1 MGAPTGNVTL
11 VFTDIEGSTRLWE
24 RYGDAFKAS
33 LDAHNQIIR
42 KALAAYH
49 GYEVK
54 TEGDAFFAVFSKPVE
69 AALFSLDVQRELSSI
84 RLSGDDAIRVRIG
97 LHTGEPLVEV
107 DAQGKADYFGPAVN
121 RAARI
126 SSAGHGGQTLISG
139 AMAEPLR
146 EVLNGKC
153 EFADLGEFRL
163 KGLEESERLVQIVP
177 ADAAIKRFGPL
188 RALADTPTNLP
199 AQTTTFLGRDKELR
213 ELRAMLLGE
222 DAHRTENVGPLETI
236 SRQPGAPDTNQVT
249 REVVAKNRGARL
261 ITLTG
266 PGGCGKTR
274 LAISLAASVIQYF
287 PSGVWFADLGDARD
301 ENDFCRLVMESLG
314 AQLRPGK
321 ATPAQQVAW
330 ALEQGHT
337 LLVLDTFEHLSKFAP
352 VLSLWLRTAPRLR
365 VIVTSRE
372 RLRVEG
378 EAEYPVAP
386 LATPTFEQTETATSR
401 LSTRIS
407 GYPAVQL
414 FLERASAA
422 KPGFV
427 LTPQNAGAVAEICHR
442 LDGMPLALELA
453 AARLN
458 VLSPQQ
464 LAARLEKGFDLI
476 ASKSRD
482 KKSTRQTNLRNTIEW
497 SYSLLD
503 AWEKTAFLQLSYFA
517 GAFSL
522 ESAEAV
528 IDLSTPLDDAEG
540 EAGDPPEVLDVVFSL
555 RDKSLLALRGDDEK
569 YQFEMLGLIR
579 TFTHE
584 RFAKTTR
591 DEFRAELGKR
601 HAMHF
606 LERAESMR
614 KLMESPMAGALKDLE
629 GWGLPDAL
637 KAIDFCVARED
648 LVSAIRLFLAT
659 TDLLGR
665 GARFREQM
673 EKGNAILHAL
683 RERQGG
689 MAAAEADPKLSKHL
703 AMMLASQAAACM
715 RSQKLDEGREIARQA
730 ADLGRKLKDPVAEAT
745 ALNYGGLIE
754 HYANNTELAVE
765 MLGRCIELRRKIG
778 DRKGEAGAT
787 VNLAIIQ
794 ERLGDYEKMRALLQ
808 EALNAFTKLH
818 DKRSESMAMNNL
830 GVAYERLGDFARA
843 EELYR
848 GALRIKTAMGD
859 KVGAIQSLGNLG
871 TLSVV
876 RLDFKQAE
884 EHYLKALD
892 FARASGD
899 RRSLAHVLMRLSLV
913 NAAKGPAQLALQR
926 AEESVSINAEIGDF
940 RSRAISLSAVSA
952 ARMAAGDIEGAREA
966 ARELVS
972 EVGDTDKFTS
982 LESTI
987 RATLCESP
995 ERRREMLDAMPPLHP
1010 EHNAGIIAVLKCV
1023 RALDE
1028 PDAEKSRQMIREALK
1043 KPHAWETLADV
1054 VYKAAQKIGG
1064 PPWVKPGTQF

>member
-1 MGAPTGNVTL
+1 VGAPTGNVTL

-33 LDAHNQIIR
+33 LDAHNHCIR
-42 KALAAYH
+42 KALATYH

-54 TEGDAFFAVFSKPVE
+54 TEGDAFFAVFAKPVE
-69 AALFSLDVQRELSSI
+69 AALFSLEVQREMPSI

-97 LHTGEPLVEV
+97 LHTGEPLVEF

-126 SSAGHGGQTLISG
+126 SSAGHGGQTLMSG

-146 EVLNGKC
+146 EVLDGKC
-153 EFADLGEFRL
+153 EFAELGEFRL
-163 KGLEESERLVQIVP
+163 KGLEESERIVQIVP
-177 ADAAIKRFGPL
+177 SEAAIKRFGPL

-213 ELRAMLLGE
+213 ALRAVLLGD
-222 DAHRTENVGPLETI
+222 DAHRTDNIGPLESI
-236 SRQPGAPDTNQVT
+236 SRQNSAADTDQVT
-249 REVVAKNRGARL
+249 REVVSQNRGARL

-266 PGGCGKTR
+266 PGGCGKSR
-274 LAISLAASVIQYF
+274 LAISLAASVIQHF
-287 PSGVWFADLGDARD
+287 PSGVWFTDLGDARD
-301 ENDFCRLVMESLG
+301 ENDLCRLVMEALG
-314 AQLRPGK
+314 SQLRPGK
-321 ATPAQQVAW
+321 ASPAQQVAW

-337 LLVLDTFEHLSKFAP
+337 LLVLDTFEHLSKHAP
-352 VLSLWLRTAPRLR
+352 TLSLWLRTAPRLR

-378 EAEYPVAP
+378 EAEFPVSP
-386 LATPTFEQTETATSR
+386 LATPNFESPETATSR

-407 GYPAVQL
+407 NYPAVQL

-503 AWEKTAFLQLSYFA
+503 PWEKTAFLQLSCFA

-528 IDLSTPLDDAEG
+528 IDLSAPLDDAES
-540 EAGDPPEVLDVVFSL
+540 EAGDPPEILDVVFSL

-584 RFAKTTR
+584 RFVKTTSEEFQR
-591 DEFRAELGKR
+591 DLGKR
-601 HAMHF
+601 HAAHF
-606 LERAESMR
+606 LERAEAMR
-614 KLMESPMAGALKDLE
+614 KLMDSPMAGALKDLE
-629 GWGLPDAL
+629 GWGLLDAL
-637 KAIDFCVARED
+637 KAIDTCIARHD
-648 LVSAIRLFLAT
+648 LASAIRLFLAT

-665 GARFREQM
+665 GARFRDQM
-673 EKGNAILHAL
+673 EKGNLILQAI
-683 RERQGG
+683 REHSGG
-689 MAAAEADPKLSKHL
+689 LAGAESDPRL
-703 AMMLASQAAACM
+703 AKFLPKMLAAQAAACM
-715 RSQKLDEGREIARQA
+715 RSQKLDEGREIAREAIELAQ
-730 ADLGRKLKDPVAEAT
+730 RLKDPQSEAA
-745 ALNYGGLIE
+745 ALNYGGMIE
-754 HYANNTELAVE
+754 HYGQNTNLAIE
-765 MLGRCIELRRKIG
+765 MLERCIELRRKLG

-787 VNLAIIQ
+787 VNLAIIH
-794 ERLGDYEKMRALLQ
+794 ERLADFEKMRALLQ
-808 EALNAFTKLH
+808 EALNTFTKLH

-843 EELYR
+843 DELYR
-848 GALRIKTAMGD
+848 GALRIKTSMGD

-871 TLSVV
+871 TLATA

-892 FARASGD
+892 LARASGD
-899 RRSLAHVLMRLSLV
+899 RRSLAHVLMRLALV
-913 NAAKGPAQLALQR
+913 NVGKGPAQLALQR
-926 AEESVSINAEIGDF
+926 AEESASINAEIGDY
-940 RSRAISLSAVSA
+940 RSRAVSLSAVCA
-952 ARMAAGDIEGAREA
+952 ARLASGDVDGAREA
-966 ARELVS
+966 ARELVMESS
-972 EVGDTDKFTS
+972 EPGEFGAYEAA
-982 LESTI
+982 L
-987 RATLCESP
+987 RAAMCESP
-995 ERRREMLDAMPPLHP
+995 ERRKEMLDELARQYAEPDTTRAAILICM
-1010 EHNAGIIAVLKCV
+1010 

-1028 PDAEKSRQMIREALK
+1028 PDTEKAKAMIRGALK
-1043 KPHAWETLADV
+1043 EPRSWEMLADV
-1054 VYKAAQKIGG
+1054 AYKAAQKIGSA
-1064 PPWVKPGTQF
+1064 PWIK